1 MSLSSAKPSL
11 ASRRQAPAAA
21 DVPRVPNHRRI
32 NLAPGHLAHLELLP
46 LRVAACPSAHGI
58 VLLARCNRS
67 SWAGARAC
75 AQPLFP
81 AGRHGRSHTRV
92 LPSVSVAQ
100 CPHARLL
107 PLVSTAA
114 RRHARALLSIT
125 VAACLHTRVLRPGT
139 TPPAILS
146 SRQFPVSSSCR
157 PSSWNMMVSIDP
169 WGDGAF
175 AANTHTRC
183 STVCLNR

>member
-21 DVPRVPNHRRI
+21 DVLRVPNHRRI

-114 RRHARALLSIT
+114 TPARSCAAVDHRGCMPAHTGAAAGDHAPCDPIVEA
-125 VAACLHTRVLRPGT
+125 VPCVLFVQT
-139 TPPAILS
+139 KQLEH
-146 SRQFPVSSSCR
+146 
-157 PSSWNMMVSIDP
+157 
-169 WGDGAF
+169 DGF
-175 AANTHTRC
+175 Y
-183 STVCLNR
+183 